1 MDIKFPEIVII
12 GSKLEEMN
20 DDKHSEIRINVMLF
34 NILNLKVI

>member
-20 DDKHSEIRINVMLF
+20 DDS
-34 NILNLKVI
+34 ILKFELT

>member
-1 MDIKFPEIVII
+1 
-12 GSKLEEMN
+12 LEEMN